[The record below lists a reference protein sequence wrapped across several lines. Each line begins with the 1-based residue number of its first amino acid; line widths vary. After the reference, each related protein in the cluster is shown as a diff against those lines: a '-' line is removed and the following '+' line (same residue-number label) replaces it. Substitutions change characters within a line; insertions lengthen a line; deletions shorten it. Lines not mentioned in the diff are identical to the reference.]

1 VIELNIVD
9 FVGCLSLES
18 LVDKVIFSISYPK
31 LLIIEDAA
39 ESSIGNEATIAFI
52 FVLEEWF
59 DQ

>member
-1 VIELNIVD
+1 
-9 FVGCLSLES
+9 LSLES

-52 FVLEEWF
+52 FVLEERF